1 MLRRQRI
8 DVGHGGFEVGERLLN
23 AVFSTRRRDSLMRA
37 PIVWSVAPW
46 ATLNRAVSRLFPMPK
61 GGRIAV
67 TVISHLGDEVMKVFR
82 VE

>member
-1 MLRRQRI
+1 MC
-8 DVGHGGFEVGERLLN
+8 
-23 AVFSTRRRDSLMRA
+23 A

-67 TVISHLGDEVMKVFR
+67 KVISHLGDEVMKVFR